1 MKVGLDILKLLIGN
15 SFGTFDSGDLDL
27 LPNDLIIL
35 YKGIKILPY
44 L

>member
-15 SFGTFDSGDLDL
+15 SFVTFDPGDLDL
-27 LPNDLIIL
+27 LPSDLIIL